1 MSGNRTTLRMK
12 FAAAFAA
19 LMLMFA
25 AGCHMEGGYT
35 RGLFSGYVMDRSEE
49 EVAGKVGKPD
59 MTDNSSPDVHRWVY
73 KRKTFD
79 SENGNQ
85 IDNETTVIF
94 QKDGSGQF
102 KATEIV
108 YS

>member
-1 MSGNRTTLRMK
+1 MMSKDRSPLRMWL
-12 FAAAFAA
+12 AAALAA
-19 LMLMFA
+19 LMLMLS
-25 AGCHMEGGYT
+25 GCSMEGGYT
-35 RGLFSGYVMDRSEE
+35 RGMFSGYVLDKTEE

-59 MTDNSSPDVHRWVY
+59 LSDAPSPDTHRWVY

-94 QKDGSGQF
+94 QRDGSGQF
-102 KATEIV
+102 KATEVV